1 MTFDPKWMAIA
12 LGIALYTLAPQVGV
26 AQTAAKT
33 GATEPSDQ
41 AADQDAA
48 SLKVYFAS
56 GSARVQADQAATLDI
71 AARTFRDG
79 NPLVM
84 IVSGGADTVGDP
96 GENLDLSL
104 RRAASVAEGLV
115 ARGIPVT
122 RLQVL
127 GRGNS
132 ELRIPTEPGVPEEG
146 NRIVEISWR

>member
-1 MTFDPKWMAIA
+1 MTQGLKFIA
-12 LGIALYTLAPQVGV
+12 MGASIVLAGLAPTAGA
-26 AQTAAKT
+26 AQSSAAQ
-33 GATEPSDQ
+33 PSDQ
-41 AADQDAA
+41 VSDQVAEPESN
-48 SLKVYFAS
+48 SLKVYFTS
-56 GSARVQADQAATLDI
+56 GSSRVQADQAATLDL

-84 IVSGGADTVGDP
+84 VVSGGADTVGDP
-96 GENLDLSL
+96 LENLDLSL
-104 RRAASVAEGLV
+104 RRASSVADGLV

-146 NRIVEISWR
+146 NRVVEISWR